1 MDKIWKNILKHQG
14 ETFYTKTKIA
24 FTYSLH
30 MNGSIYID
38 TVKSYALTPK
48 NFNKALQIGKRDR
61 LAEYEG
67 IIAKSHIYAILND
80 SRIGAW

>member
-30 MNGSIYID
+30 KNGNIYID
-38 TVKSYALTPK
+38 TVKSLPLTPK
-48 NFNKALQIGKRDR
+48 NFGKAIEIGKRDR

-67 IIAKSHIYAILND
+67 IVAISHIYAILND